1 MITNEDIIYNHNLFN
16 YTYLE
21 WNRYCYEL
29 DKYGDNYINEIFK
42 DLNCDRYNKYGQQLI
57 SINDYEY
64 QLLLNNAIRVFDK
77 LNDCLSYNS
86 LFFNLISI
94 HKNNVQVCEE
104 YSTRL
109 KETEI
114 HKTNRK
120 STKKPKVKDEY
131 LRSVSTDLFT
141 GEPKY
146 IYSNLKTGDEII
158 SDNPDLLEEL
168 NKPKEKKKKATK
180 VLSLPIGFSFK
191 LNK

>member
-1 MITNEDIIYNHNLFN
+1 MITNEDIIYNHILFN

-21 WNRYCYEL
+21 WNKYCYEL
-29 DKYGDNYINEIFK
+29 DKYGDNYIYEILK
-42 DLNCDRYNKYGQQLI
+42 ELNCDRYNKYGQQLI

-64 QLLLNNAIRVFDK
+64 QLLLNNAIRFLDK
-77 LNDCLSYNS
+77 LTDCISYNF
-86 LFFNLISI
+86 LFFSLVSI
-94 HKNNVQVCEE
+94 HNNNIQICQE
-104 YSTRL
+104 YSKRL

-120 STKKPKVKDEY
+120 SNKKPKVKDEY

-141 GEPKY
+141 GQPKY

-168 NKPKEKKKKATK
+168 NKPKEKKKKTTK

>member
-16 YTYLE
+16 YSYLE

-29 DKYGDNYINEIFK
+29 DKYGNNYIYEIFK
-42 DLNCDRYNKYGQQLI
+42 ELNCDRYNKYGQQLI

-64 QLLLNNAIRVFDK
+64 QLLLNNAIRILDK
-77 LNDCLSYNS
+77 LNDYLSYNS
-86 LFFNLISI
+86 LFCNLICI
-94 HKNNVQVCEE
+94 HKNNVQICEE
-104 YSTRL
+104 YSARP
-109 KETEI
+109 KETET

-120 STKKPKVKDEY
+120 SNKKPKIKDEY

>member
-16 YTYLE
+16 YSYLE

-29 DKYGDNYINEIFK
+29 DKYGDNYIYEIFK
-42 DLNCDRYNKYGQQLI
+42 ELNCNRYNKYGQQLI

-64 QLLLNNAIRVFDK
+64 QLLLNNAIRILDK
-77 LNDCLSYNS
+77 LNDCISYNF
-86 LFFNLISI
+86 LFFSLVSI
-94 HKNNVQVCEE
+94 HENNIRICQE

-109 KETEI
+109 KETEV

-120 STKKPKVKDEY
+120 SNKKPKVKDEY

-141 GEPKY
+141 GQPKY

-168 NKPKEKKKKATK
+168 NKPKEKKKKTAK

-191 LNK
+191 INK

>member
-16 YTYLE
+16 YSYLE

-29 DKYGDNYINEIFK
+29 DKYGDNYIYEIFK
-42 DLNCDRYNKYGQQLI
+42 ELNCDRYNKYGQQLI
-57 SINDYEY
+57 SVDTYEY
-64 QLLLNNAIRVFDK
+64 QLLLNNAIRVLDK
-77 LNDCLSYNS
+77 LNDCISYNV
-86 LFFNLISI
+86 LFYNLIRI
-94 HKNNVQVCEE
+94 HKNNVQICEE
-104 YSTRL
+104 YSARP

-120 STKKPKVKDEY
+120 SNKKPKVKDEY

>member
-1 MITNEDIIYNHNLFN
+1 MITNEDIIYNHILFN

-29 DKYGDNYINEIFK
+29 YKYGDNYINEIFK

-64 QLLLNNAIRVFDK
+64 QLLLNNAIRFLDK
-77 LNDCLSYNS
+77 LNNYLSYNR
-86 LFFNLISI
+86 LFHNLINV
-94 HKNNVQVCEE
+94 HEANVQICKE
-104 YSTRL
+104 YSAKL
-109 KETEI
+109 EETKI

-120 STKKPKVKDEY
+120 SNKKPKVKDEY
-131 LRSVSTDLFT
+131 IRSVSTDLFT
-141 GEPKY
+141 GQPKY

-168 NKPKEKKKKATK
+168 NKPKEKKKKAVK

-191 LNK
+191 LK

>member
-16 YTYLE
+16 YSYLE

-29 DKYGDNYINEIFK
+29 DKYGDNYIYEIFK
-42 DLNCDRYNKYGQQLI
+42 ELNCDRYNKYGQQLI

-64 QLLLNNAIRVFDK
+64 QLLLNNAVRFLDK
-77 LNDCLSYNS
+77 LNDCISYNF
-86 LFFNLISI
+86 LFFSLVSI
-94 HKNNVQVCEE
+94 HKNNIQICQE

-109 KETEI
+109 KETEV

-120 STKKPKVKDEY
+120 SNKKPKVKDEY

-141 GEPKY
+141 GQPKY

>member
-16 YTYLE
+16 YSYLE

-29 DKYGDNYINEIFK
+29 DKYGDNYIYEIFK
-42 DLNCDRYNKYGQQLI
+42 ELNCDRYNKYGQQLI

-64 QLLLNNAIRVFDK
+64 QLLLNNAIRFLDK
-77 LNDCLSYNS
+77 LNDCVSYNF
-86 LFFNLISI
+86 LFFSLVSI
-94 HKNNVQVCEE
+94 HNNNIQICQEH
-104 YSTRL
+104 STRL

-120 STKKPKVKDEY
+120 SNKKPKVKDEY

-141 GEPKY
+141 GQPKY

>member
-1 MITNEDIIYNHNLFN
+1 MITNEDIIYNHILFN
-16 YTYLE
+16 YSYIE

-29 DKYGDNYINEIFK
+29 DKYGDNYIYEIFK
-42 DLNCDRYNKYGQQLI
+42 ELNCDRYNKYGQQLI
-57 SINDYEY
+57 SVNDYEY
-64 QLLLNNAIRVFDK
+64 QLLLNNAIRFLDK
-77 LNDCLSYNS
+77 LDDYLSYNS
-86 LFFNLISI
+86 LFCNLISI
-94 HKNNVQVCEE
+94 HKNNIQVCEE

-109 KETEI
+109 KETEV

-120 STKKPKVKDEY
+120 GNRKPKVKDEY

-141 GEPKY
+141 GQPKY

>member
-16 YTYLE
+16 YSYLE

-64 QLLLNNAIRVFDK
+64 QLLLNNAIRFLDK
-77 LNDCLSYNS
+77 LNDCLYYNV
-86 LFFNLISI
+86 LFHNLINI
-94 HKNNVQVCEE
+94 HEANVQICKE
-104 YSTRL
+104 YSAKL
-109 KETEI
+109 EETKI

-120 STKKPKVKDEY
+120 SNKKPKVKDEY

-141 GEPKY
+141 GQPKY

>member
-1 MITNEDIIYNHNLFN
+1 MITNEDIIYNHILFN
-16 YTYLE
+16 YSYLE

-29 DKYGDNYINEIFK
+29 DKYGDNYIYEIFK
-42 DLNCDRYNKYGQQLI
+42 ELNCNRYNKYGQQLI

-64 QLLLNNAIRVFDK
+64 QLLLNNAIRVLDK
-77 LNDCLSYNS
+77 LNDCISYNF
-86 LFFNLISI
+86 LFCNLIRV

-104 YSTRL
+104 YSARL
-109 KETEI
+109 KETET

-120 STKKPKVKDEY
+120 SNKKPKVKDEY

-141 GEPKY
+141 GNPKY

>member
-1 MITNEDIIYNHNLFN
+1 MITNEDIIYNHILFN

-29 DKYGDNYINEIFK
+29 DKYGDNYIYEIFK
-42 DLNCDRYNKYGQQLI
+42 ELNCDRYNKYGQQLI
-57 SINDYEY
+57 SVNDYEY
-64 QLLLNNAIRVFDK
+64 QLLLNNAIRILDK
-77 LNDCLSYNS
+77 LNDYLSYNS
-86 LFFNLISI
+86 LFCNLIHI
-94 HKNNVQVCEE
+94 HKNNVRVCEE
-104 YSTRL
+104 YFTRL

-120 STKKPKVKDEY
+120 SNKKPKVKDEY

-141 GEPKY
+141 GQPKY

-168 NKPKEKKKKATK
+168 NKPKEKKKKAVK

-191 LNK
+191 INK

>member
-16 YTYLE
+16 YSYLE

-29 DKYGDNYINEIFK
+29 DKYGNNYIYEIFK
-42 DLNCDRYNKYGQQLI
+42 ELNCDRYNKYGQQLI
-57 SINDYEY
+57 SVDTYEY
-64 QLLLNNAIRVFDK
+64 QLLLNNAIRVLDK
-77 LNDCLSYNS
+77 LNDCISYNS
-86 LFFNLISI
+86 LFFNLVSI
-94 HKNNVQVCEE
+94 HENNIQICQK
-104 YSTRL
+104 YFARP

-120 STKKPKVKDEY
+120 SNKKPKVKDEY
-131 LRSVSTDLFT
+131 VRSVSTDLFT
-141 GEPKY
+141 GNPKY

-168 NKPKEKKKKATK
+168 NKPKEKKKKAVK

>member
-16 YTYLE
+16 YSYLE

-29 DKYGDNYINEIFK
+29 DKYGDNYIYEIFK
-42 DLNCDRYNKYGQQLI
+42 ELNCDRYNKYGQQLI

-64 QLLLNNAIRVFDK
+64 QLLLTIAIRVLDK
-77 LNDCLSYNS
+77 LNDYLSYNS
-86 LFFNLISI
+86 LFCNLICI
-94 HKNNVQVCEE
+94 HKNNVQICEE
-104 YSTRL
+104 YSARP
-109 KETEI
+109 KETET

-120 STKKPKVKDEY
+120 SNKKPKIKDEY

-141 GEPKY
+141 GQPKY

-191 LNK
+191 LK

>member
-16 YTYLE
+16 YSYLE

-29 DKYGDNYINEIFK
+29 DKYGNNYINEIFK

-64 QLLLNNAIRVFDK
+64 QLLLNNAIRVLDK

-120 STKKPKVKDEY
+120 SNKKPKVKDEY

>member
-1 MITNEDIIYNHNLFN
+1 MITNEDIIYNHILFN

-29 DKYGDNYINEIFK
+29 DKYGDNYIYEIFK
-42 DLNCDRYNKYGQQLI
+42 ELNCDRYNKYGQQLI
-57 SINDYEY
+57 SVDTYEY
-64 QLLLNNAIRVFDK
+64 QLLLNNAIRFLDK
-77 LNDCLSYNS
+77 LNDCLYYNV
-86 LFFNLISI
+86 LFRNLVNI
-94 HKNNVQVCEE
+94 HETNVQICKE
-104 YSTRL
+104 YSAKL
-109 KETEI
+109 EETKI

-120 STKKPKVKDEY
+120 SNKKPKVKDEY

-141 GEPKY
+141 GQPKY

-191 LNK
+191 LNQ

>member
-16 YTYLE
+16 YSYLE

-29 DKYGDNYINEIFK
+29 DKYGDNYIYEIFK
-42 DLNCDRYNKYGQQLI
+42 ELNCDRYNKYGQQLI

-64 QLLLNNAIRVFDK
+64 QLLLNNAIRVLDK
-77 LNDCLSYNS
+77 FNDYLSYNS
-86 LFFNLISI
+86 LFCNLICI
-94 HKNNVQVCEE
+94 HKNNVQICEE
-104 YSTRL
+104 YSARP

-120 STKKPKVKDEY
+120 SNKKPKVKDEY

-141 GEPKY
+141 GNPKY

>member
-16 YTYLE
+16 YSYLE

-29 DKYGDNYINEIFK
+29 DKYGDNYIYEIFK
-42 DLNCDRYNKYGQQLI
+42 ELNCDRYNKYGQQLI
-57 SINDYEY
+57 SVNDYEY
-64 QLLLNNAIRVFDK
+64 QLLLNNAIRILDK
-77 LNDCLSYNS
+77 LNDCISYNF
-86 LFFNLISI
+86 LFFSLVSI
-94 HKNNVQVCEE
+94 HENNIRICQE
-104 YSTRL
+104 YSTRP

-120 STKKPKVKDEY
+120 SNKKPKVKDEY

>member
-1 MITNEDIIYNHNLFN
+1 MITNEDIIYNHILFN

-29 DKYGDNYINEIFK
+29 DKYGDNYIYEIFK
-42 DLNCDRYNKYGQQLI
+42 ELNCDRYNKYGQQLV
-57 SINDYEY
+57 SVDTYEY
-64 QLLLNNAIRVFDK
+64 QLLLNNAIRFLDK
-77 LNDCLSYNS
+77 LNDCLYYNV
-86 LFFNLISI
+86 LFRNLVNI
-94 HKNNVQVCEE
+94 HETNIQVCKE
-104 YSTRL
+104 YSARL
-109 KETEI
+109 EETKI

-120 STKKPKVKDEY
+120 SNKKPKVKDEY

-141 GEPKY
+141 GQPKY

-168 NKPKEKKKKATK
+168 NKPKEKKKKAIK